1 MKRREGE
8 DARLLGAIA
17 ELLRGAVAP
26 PSRAELDQG
35 LGVLHARLERR
46 KVRSRVAVRIS
57 LAAALLCSV
66 GLGVL
71 YVSDDRASEPP
82 VAIRTVEGGKII
94 DGGYV
99 AESGGSGVRVTF
111 NEGSLFRLE
120 PGSRGR
126 LRSVSPEGPRFSIEQ
141 GTAHFEIERQPGH
154 RWLVEAGPFLVTVT
168 GTEFSISWDAS
179 RERFELTLRRGQVL
193 VSGPVLK
200 QELALEAGQTM
211 VVDLPK
217 AQTLITRAEQQRA
230 LEGDAEP
237 ASKSPS
243 AGSSA
248 VPSAEPAPA
257 VESLTESEATEIPS
271 ASPARTPAPRG
282 SASAGSR
289 WREALASGRWDQ
301 ILSEAERDGVEATLE
316 AASRDDL
323 LALAD
328 AARYRRRA
336 ELSRAALLAV
346 RRRFPSAVEAVF
358 LLGRVEELRPGAAAA
373 AIAWY
378 DEYLMRAPR
387 GTYAAEALGRKMI
400 LTNETAGREQA
411 RPLAEE
417 YLRRFPGGSYA
428 RAARALMQVP

>member
-1 MKRREGE
+1 
-8 DARLLGAIA
+8 
-17 ELLRGAVAP
+17 VA
-26 PSRAELDQG
+26 A
-35 LGVLHARLERR
+35 
-46 KVRSRVAVRIS
+46 RVA

-82 VAIRTVEGGKII
+82 MAIRAVEGGKII

-111 NEGSLFRLE
+111 DEGSLFRLE

-141 GTAHFEIERQPGH
+141 GTAHFEIKRRRGH

-168 GTEFSISWDAS
+168 GTAFSITWDAS
-179 RERFELTLRRGQVL
+179 RERFELTLRRGHVL

-230 LEGDAEP
+230 LERDAEP
-237 ASKSPS
+237 ASASSS

-248 VPSAEPAPA
+248 APSAEPAPA
-257 VESLTESEATEIPS
+257 VESPMEREATEASS
-271 ASPARTPAPRG
+271 ASQAHTPEPGSSVSGGRAIQGDAPEPVARTPEPG
-282 SASAGSR
+282 SSASGRRR
-289 WREALASGRWDQ
+289 WRDALASGRWDQ

-316 AASRDDL
+316 TASRDDL

-328 AARYRRRA
+328 AARYRRRTDLA
-336 ELSRAALLAV
+336 RSALLAV
-346 RRRFPSAVEAVF
+346 RRRFPNAVEAAF
-358 LLGRVEELRPGAAAA
+358 LLGRVEELRPGATAA
-373 AIAWY
+373 AIGWY
-378 DEYLMRAPR
+378 DEYLVRAPR

-400 LTNETAGREQA
+400 LTNELAGREKA

-417 YLRRFPGGSYA
+417 YLRRFPSGSYA
-428 RAARALMQVP
+428 GAARALQQVP